1 MVQLTPGGRE
11 ETQLVENIHR
21 KDLTDYEIAKTLYQI
36 KTKTKKKNKDLV
48 KIVNKSIDWIES
60 KLKHYQ
66 IIESINLDNSETSRK
81 IKNLST
87 DKVKPVSSLPDNKKQ
102 KLLEETVSKNKS
114 VKEIRE
120 QVKSETSRKDNKPI
134 KPKTPL
140 EEMIEEKKKLEI
152 ERVEL
157 SREITKL
164 ENKKFKI
171 EDEINRLETKIR
183 VLSK

>member
-1 MVQLTPGGRE
+1 M
-11 ETQLVENIHR
+11 
-21 KDLTDYEIAKTLYQI
+21 
-36 KTKTKKKNKDLV
+36 
-48 KIVNKSIDWIES
+48 
-60 KLKHYQ
+60 
-66 IIESINLDNSETSRK
+66 
-81 IKNLST
+81 
-87 DKVKPVSSLPDNKKQ
+87 KPVSSLPDNKKQ